1 MIFFFVDTYGL
12 FGAEIEL
19 WCEYCYLEELFFKA
33 HNLFGVCP
41 TGISSFGETN
51 DGLCAHFLLWLWHSF
66 YSLFWT
72 RLCCQC
78 IFSIYIHCL
87 PCLSS
92 CIILKCFKEMYYMQK
107 DYNIMLYGVSRFFFL
122 LVLDPNRMF
131 YIKCWNLIMSSSMN
145 SVWCFWMK
153 LLVHN
158 FGFLIFLLL
167 N

>member
-1 MIFFFVDTYGL
+1 MLLSWRTLFQGSQLVWCMSNWNFFIWGDEWRFM
-12 FGAEIEL
+12 
-19 WCEYCYLEELFFKA
+19 
-33 HNLFGVCP
+33 
-41 TGISSFGETN
+41 
-51 DGLCAHFLLWLWHSF
+51 CAHFLLWLWHSF

-78 IFSIYIHCL
+78 ICSIYIHCL

-92 CIILKCFKEMYYMQK
+92 CIILKCFKEMYYVQK
-107 DYNIMLYGVSRFFFL
+107 DYNIMLYGVARFFFL
-122 LVLDPNRMF
+122 LVLDPNRKF